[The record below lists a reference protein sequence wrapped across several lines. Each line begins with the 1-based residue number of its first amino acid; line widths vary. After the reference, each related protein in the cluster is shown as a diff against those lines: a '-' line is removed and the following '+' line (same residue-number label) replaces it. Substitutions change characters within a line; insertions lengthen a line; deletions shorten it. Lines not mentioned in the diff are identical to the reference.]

1 MSEPTFD
8 ETIVKEPCAK
18 APLNPR
24 WIFKLGVIA
33 SIVFAV
39 GVWGYLDA
47 TVVYPNRGEKY
58 ADWAKWQYL
67 EQAKRADSEDFGL
80 FLREVSV
87 PNPRE
92 ELDRLSDPEQTRRN
106 REDASNPNSTRTLRA
121 SMFNA
126 RKQWLEALS
135 RVGMLKPEHTVI
147 ESPQRELSELQQ
159 KWSQVKGNPKPLA
172 GYDIPSQWLIM
183 VVCFSV
189 ALVMVVH
196 MLRVRARRYAWDPD
210 SMTLTLP
217 EGTKITPDD
226 LDEVDKRKWD
236 KFIVFLK
243 IKGAHPDL
251 GGQEISV
258 DTYQHQRVED
268 WILAMEAKA
277 FPAQEQGDDTNEPDP
292 DTLPEETDAK
302 EPAAGDAAGD
312 AESSPTIAE
321 SDSEGETEGAKDDAD
336 DEPKPR

>member
-1 MSEPTFD
+1 MSEPSFD
-8 ETIVKEPCAK
+8 ETIVNEPCAK

-33 SIVFAV
+33 FIVFAV

-92 ELDRLSDPEQTRRN
+92 ELERLSDPEQTRRN
-106 REDASNPNSTRTLRA
+106 REDANNPNSTRTLRA

-147 ESPQRELSELQQ
+147 ESPQRELSDLQQ

-189 ALVMVVH
+189 ALIMVVH
-196 MLRVRARRYAWDPD
+196 MLRVRARHYAWDPA

-217 EGTKITPDD
+217 GGAKVTPED

-251 GGQEISV
+251 GGQEVSI

-268 WILAMEAKA
+268 WILAMEARA
-277 FPAQEQGDDTNEPDP
+277 FPAQEQDDAPSEPQA
-292 DTLPEETDAK
+292 DTTTEPTERADA
-302 EPAAGDAAGD
+302 EQDPAADEASVSGPGSDGPADGD
-312 AESSPTIAE
+312 EH
-321 SDSEGETEGAKDDAD
+321 
-336 DEPKPR
+336 EPKPG